1 MATEK
6 KLSYEAAREELAQ
19 VVSSLEAGSATLEE
33 SLKLWERGEEL
44 AAICQEWLD
53 GARAKLEAAKS
64 EAENQ

>member
-44 AAICQEWLD
+44 ALICQEWLD
-53 GARAKLEAAKS
+53 GARKS
-64 EAENQ
+64 